1 MIVKM
6 ALVYFSSAYR
16 EKTGSCQYHNDADK
30 KRPGRHRAM
39 RGEDFFH
46 DEAIDVA
53 GAGKKK
59 KGRKKMSSRPFSD
72 RGKWQ
77 GDASVKDLA
86 A

>member
-1 MIVKM
+1 
-6 ALVYFSSAYR
+6 
-16 EKTGSCQYHNDADK
+16 
-30 KRPGRHRAM
+30 M

-72 RGKWQ
+72 CGKWQ